1 MIDDGK
7 APAAALHEL
16 ITGYQRSQQ
25 LIVAVELGLADLL
38 AGGPRSVAVL
48 ADATGTD
55 EDALRRLIR
64 GLAACGL
71 LVVRNDDTVE
81 STPLAALLQSATE
94 GSLRTLALAQ
104 RDFYPVWGE
113 LGDSVH
119 TGQPSFDRVY
129 GQPNWAYRQ
138 QHPEA
143 NKRFNELMAQHARTR
158 AADLL
163 DSGRLPGSGTV
174 VDVGGGN
181 GTLLATLLAEHPQL
195 HGVLFDQPHV
205 LNDATTVLVDAG
217 VADRCEVVAGDF
229 FAEVP
234 PGGDAY
240 ILSGVLCDWPDDQAA
255 QNPAHVPARHGPR
268 RPTDRR
274 RRNGRGGQSI
284 ADQYSHR
291 PPADAHQRRRARP
304 H

>member
-119 TGQPSFDRVY
+119 TGQPRSIASTASPT
-129 GQPNWAYRQ
+129 GPTASSTPKPTSGSTSSWPSTPGPAPQ
-138 QHPEA
+138 
-143 NKRFNELMAQHARTR
+143 TSST
-158 AADLL
+158 AAACPAAGP
-163 DSGRLPGSGTV
+163 SST
-174 VDVGGGN
+174 
-181 GTLLATLLAEHPQL
+181 LAE
-195 HGVLFDQPHV
+195 
-205 LNDATTVLVDAG
+205 ATG
-217 VADRCEVVAGDF
+217 H
-229 FAEVP
+229 
-234 PGGDAY
+234 
-240 ILSGVLCDWPDDQAA
+240 SS
-255 QNPAHVPARHGPR
+255 
-268 RPTDRR
+268 RPCSPNTH
-274 RRNGRGGQSI
+274 SCT
-284 ADQYSHR
+284 ACSSTSHTS
-291 PPADAHQRRRARP
+291 
-304 H
+304 